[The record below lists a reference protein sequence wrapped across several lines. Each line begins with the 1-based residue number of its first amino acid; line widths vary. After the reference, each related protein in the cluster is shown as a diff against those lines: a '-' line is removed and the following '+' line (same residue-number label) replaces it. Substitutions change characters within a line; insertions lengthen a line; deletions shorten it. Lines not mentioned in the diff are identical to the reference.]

1 MDMKVTV
8 EIDSTPLELRQFLGF
23 PDVQPMQQAVLAEVE
38 KRMMAQVEKFSPEG
52 LMRSWFS
59 DTTANS
65 DWIREM
71 IGGVLAKAGAAGS
84 SRT

>member
-1 MDMKVTV
+1 MKVTV

-38 KRMMAQVEKFSPEG
+38 KRMMAQVDKFSPEG

-59 DTTANS
+59 DATANA